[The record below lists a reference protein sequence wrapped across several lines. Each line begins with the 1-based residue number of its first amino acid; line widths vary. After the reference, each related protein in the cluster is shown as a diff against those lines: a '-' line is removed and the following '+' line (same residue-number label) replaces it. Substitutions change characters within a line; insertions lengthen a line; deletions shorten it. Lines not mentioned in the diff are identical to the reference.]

1 MKTDYKHIYIR
12 TRQMLT
18 QPAVTWPEVLKEN
31 STVRN
36 TFRSY
41 LFPIAIVLSVFI
53 FLLRLIY
60 YTPLQALGFGIVNF
74 IAATSG
80 AWFTYLITR
89 EYLCNKLNYPDHAAL
104 NLTIYSY
111 TIFIIFHSIGG
122 ALENIFIGQIF
133 TLLSLIFLRTLYTGA
148 EQLQQ
153 LQANH
158 KTNILIIT
166 FLSIVFIPVIITQI
180 LMIVFRISVINV

>member
-1 MKTDYKHIYIR
+1 MKTNYKHIYLR

-18 QPAVTWPEVLKEN
+18 QPAIAWPEVLKEN
-31 STVRN
+31 STFRN
-36 TFRSY
+36 TFRDY
-41 LFPIAIVLSVFI
+41 LFPIATFLSVI
-53 FLLRLIY
+53 VFLIRLIHY
-60 YTPLQALGFGIVNF
+60 PPLQALGLGIINF
-74 IAATSG
+74 ISVIGG

-89 EYLCNKLNYPDHAAL
+89 EYLCNKLNYPNHEAL

-111 TIFIIFHSIGG
+111 TVFIIFHSIGG

-133 TLLSLIFLRTLYTGA
+133 TLFSLIFLRTLYTGTGQLP
-148 EQLQQ
+148 QLQP
-153 LQANH
+153 NH

-180 LMIVFRISVINV
+180 LMITFRISAINV